1 MWKCKTPRKRRSLTL
16 GATAALGASQLPQA
30 RRGVNPQT
38 RSCQLESYL
47 QAERREAHG
56 TEQSS
61 FLKQQ
66 RSRLALHVARLA
78 LTMLTTCHSSRAQRK
93 DCHKS
98 DTLACVPHSCLSHG
112 NVHAM
117 LIVSFV
123 RNSCQKTSQLAVQI
137 GSHRGMSINIDLAY
151 CASFLAAPILFA
163 HAVANAMPTPKLRHG
178 GFCRKACTR
187 IANRTWNCQVK
198 CISCN
203 IILTLVLETNW
214 PFSWK
219 RV

>member
-47 QAERREAHG
+47 LAERREAHG

-66 RSRLALHVARLA
+66 RARLALHVARLA
-78 LTMLTTCHSSRAQRK
+78 LTMLTTLCHSSRAQRK

-98 DTLACVPHSCLSHG
+98 DTLACVRHSCLSRG

-117 LIVSFV
+117 LIVSYV

-137 GSHRGMSINIDLAY
+137 GSHRGMSINID
-151 CASFLAAPILFA
+151 CAWFA
-163 HAVANAMPTPKLRHG
+163 TFRGSPN
-178 GFCRKACTR
+178 FFCTR
-187 IANRTWNCQVK
+187 WVD
-198 CISCN
+198 
-203 IILTLVLETNW
+203 
-214 PFSWK
+214 
-219 RV
+219 